1 MRLNVHRLMAP
12 VALMISIA
20 LGNCAALMDA
30 ERPRPYQDLKINLG
44 SASTK
49 AIEQRTF
56 RVLQKYGFILVR
68 QELSPTRIDFET
80 AWQIRNAFVD
90 EAQAGALSAE
100 TRLFLRAGPLRGAA
114 STKVTNR
121 SVWLVAE
128 NRVHTGQGEIGLS
141 PAYSDEFKA
150 YIQEI
155 AAALK
160 SEYLRDSIF

>member
-1 MRLNVHRLMAP
+1 MRLNVNRLMAP
-12 VALMISIA
+12 VALVISIA
-20 LGNCAALMDA
+20 LGNCAALMDTD
-30 ERPRPYQDLKINLG
+30 RPHTYQDLQINLG

-49 AIEQRTF
+49 AVEQRTF
-56 RVLQKYGFILVR
+56 WVLQRYGFILVK
-68 QELSPTRIDFET
+68 QELSPTRIYFET
-80 AWQIRNAFVD
+80 AWQIRDAFVD
-90 EAQAGALSAE
+90 EAQAGAVSAE
-100 TRLFLRAGPLRGAA
+100 TRLLLRAGPLRGAA